1 MNEAEKIEIVKN
13 KRMRGQ
19 ILRTL
24 ALFFPSP
31 VDVAGLKSALLARGM
46 IISADVSKTLYY
58 LKDKDYIKISKNKI
72 TDIEDDDLVELTAKG
87 VDLIEET
94 IQDPGV
100 EV

>member
-58 LKDKDYIKISKNKI
+58 LKDKDYIKISKNKV

-94 IQDPGV
+94 IEDPGV

>member
-58 LKDKDYIKISKNKI
+58 LKDKDYIKISKNKV
-72 TDIEDDDLVELTAKG
+72 TDIEDYDLVELTAKG

-94 IQDPGV
+94 IEDPGV